1 MATRVKARQ
10 MVDDAASRGTGES
23 IAVLV
28 IHGPNLNLLG
38 EREPEVYG
46 RTRLVDIDK
55 ELKNLGRELG
65 MKVETFQSNSE
76 GGIVDRIQQAR
87 GKCDVLLI
95 NPGAYTHTSVAIR
108 DAIAAVNI
116 PVIEVHLS
124 NVYRREPFRH
134 HSTIAD
140 IAHGRIMG
148 FGAESYSLALRAART
163 IAEESRRRSG
173 GRNGGQRSSAQAG
186 ARFGK
191 TRRRDGSTRTEN
203 PSGTHARLRA
213 GRARDRGQE
222 GQGAAG

>member
-1 MATRVKARQ
+1 MIFRSGAGMATRPKAQ
-10 MVDDAASRGTGES
+10 QIAGETAKTGADGK

-46 RTRLVDIDK
+46 RTRLADINK
-55 ELKNLGRELG
+55 ELKSLGRELE
-65 MKVETFQSNSE
+65 MKVDTFQSNSE
-76 GGIVDRIQQAR
+76 GGIVDRIQNAR

-108 DAIAAVNI
+108 DAISAVNI

-173 GRNGGQRSSAQAG
+173 
-186 ARFGK
+186 
-191 TRRRDGSTRTEN
+191 
-203 PSGTHARLRA
+203 
-213 GRARDRGQE
+213 
-222 GQGAAG
+222 

>member
-1 MATRVKARQ
+1 MKSGVGMVTRAKAGQ
-10 MVDDAASRGTGES
+10 AGDNAAKSGA
-23 IAVLV
+23 IAAITVLV
-28 IHGPNLNLLG
+28 VHGPNLNLLG

-46 RTRLVDIDK
+46 HTRLADIDK
-55 ELKNLGRELG
+55 DLKQLGRELG

-76 GGIVDRIQQAR
+76 GAIVDRIQQAR

-124 NVYRREPFRH
+124 NVYKREPFRH

-163 IAEESRRRSG
+163 IAEKSRRRSG
-173 GRNGGQRSSAQAG
+173 
-186 ARFGK
+186 
-191 TRRRDGSTRTEN
+191 
-203 PSGTHARLRA
+203 
-213 GRARDRGQE
+213 
-222 GQGAAG
+222 

>member
-1 MATRVKARQ
+1 MVTRVKAGQKAYR
-10 MVDDAASRGTGES
+10 AGTGGVVVS
-23 IAVLV
+23 GRIAVLV

-46 RTRLVDIDK
+46 RTRLVDINK
-55 ELKNLGRELG
+55 ELKQLGRELE

-76 GGIVDRIQQAR
+76 GAIVDRIQKTR

-108 DAIAAVNI
+108 DAIAAVSV

-148 FGAESYSLALRAART
+148 FGRESYSLALRAART

-173 GRNGGQRSSAQAG
+173 
-186 ARFGK
+186 
-191 TRRRDGSTRTEN
+191 
-203 PSGTHARLRA
+203 
-213 GRARDRGQE
+213 
-222 GQGAAG
+222 